1 MKVGDVFKHFRS
13 NYEVVAVFR
22 DSGKEFY
29 VAKRKKRNGITSYS
43 HVFTYSNNDL
53 GKELIEHV

>member
-1 MKVGDVFKHFRS
+1 MKVGDVFKYFRS

-29 VAKRKKRNGITSYS
+29 VAKRKNRRY
-43 HVFTYSNNDL
+43 H
-53 GKELIEHV
+53 ELFARFHLL

>member
-1 MKVGDVFKHFRS
+1 MKVGDVFKYFRS

-29 VAKRKKRNGITSYS
+29 VAKRKNRNGVTSYS
-43 HVFTYSNNDL
+43 HVFTYYNN
-53 GKELIEHV
+53 ELIEHV

>member
-29 VAKRKKRNGITSYS
+29 VAKRKNRNDITSYS
-43 HVFTYSNNDL
+43 HVFTYHNN
-53 GKELIEHV
+53 ELIGHV

>member
-29 VAKRKKRNGITSYS
+29 VAKRKKKKWY
-43 HVFTYSNNDL
+43 H
-53 GKELIEHV
+53 ELFARFHLF